1 MKYCPIMSYHYQDS
15 SRKQCL
21 GEECAWADKNGNCLI
36 AKALTQITDPISTLV
51 PGYPPNQDILHG
63 QPIYKTNWVWKD
75 TTTSPAIDLPYSPSA
90 NTSIDYPYRPI
101 KLKMQGEE
109 ADEGWGGF

>member
-1 MKYCPIMSYHYQDS
+1 MSKYCPIMSYHYQDS

-21 GEECAWADKNGNCLI
+21 GKECAWADKEGNCLI
-36 AKALTQITDPISTLV
+36 AKALKQYTDPISCLV
-51 PGYPPNQDILHG
+51 PGYPTDQNIL
-63 QPIYKTNWVWKD
+63 TC
-75 TTTSPAIDLPYSPSA
+75 
-90 NTSIDYPYRPI
+90 NTDMATPIDYPYRPI

>member
-36 AKALTQITDPISTLV
+36 AKALKQITDPISTLV
-51 PGYPPNQDILHG
+51 PGYPSEQSILTH
-63 QPIYKTNWVWKD
+63 
-75 TTTSPAIDLPYSPSA
+75 
-90 NTSIDYPYRPI
+90 NTDMVTPIDYPYRPI
-101 KLKMQGEE
+101 KLKMQGEIE
-109 ADEGWGGF
+109 TDDN